1 MTLLEILTLGIAG
14 WGAILSTVLAVGE
27 WQRRKTHLKVKF
39 DLCSFTPLDGEESAT
54 AHVTITNHGE
64 KPVVLDGLYFRREK
78 PKGAVM
84 QRTTNGVTFPYQLE
98 PGTKL
103 VVTYAGQD
111 LMNWIAKSE
120 RPEDRVLRAVCHDSL
135 GKKYF
140 SNREDFDQLDKLR
153 GEARRLA
160 EADQTPPHFAR
171 HDSQRGDGVTRLQE
185 SKITSEKPESPVLFW
200 AISCFDKRREKPFPV

>member
-1 MTLLEILTLGIAG
+1 
-14 WGAILSTVLAVGE
+14 
-27 WQRRKTHLKVKF
+27 
-39 DLCSFTPLDGEESAT
+39 
-54 AHVTITNHGE
+54 
-64 KPVVLDGLYFRREK
+64 
-78 PKGAVM
+78 
-84 QRTTNGVTFPYQLE
+84 
-98 PGTKL
+98 
-103 VVTYAGQD
+103 
-111 LMNWIAKSE
+111 MNWIAKSE

-200 AISCFDKRREKPFPV
+200 AISCFDKRREKPFPVYQRWYWLDWAKLSPEDAEAILAIVEDQKPVHPSGPDD